1 MAGEGA
7 FVAFTLTMSDG
18 NRVIRRLY
26 LYHAVNNIALS
37 VVTNFLFLDKL
48 FLRMGLDFASFG
60 VIKGISF
67 LIPMLVNLLLSPFI
81 QAVNKDRELVAL
93 TFGIRVFLPLLLLL
107 VPRLHLQG
115 AALVALITCMLVV
128 IHMFPIVANNC
139 LQNIIRSTIPE
150 QSLGK
155 HLTWINVVWTLPG
168 YMLAIPLSRYVDRFS
183 GASDELF
190 YGALFTVMLGTA
202 VFQLI
207 ASPLMLTLPKPPERV
222 APSRK
227 QSLLRSVS
235 APFKD
240 PAYRPLLM
248 VVLVFT
254 TLSAMI
260 ASFINPYLLLVRQL
274 NLGQISMISAGVSLL
289 SIVAMPIWGRLLDSL
304 GGQNSYRIALV
315 GFIVGMA
322 VLLGAGWTSIVVFAL
337 FSYEGQRGAFG
348 SGLAI
353 SQQYLI
359 MVKADSSQR
368 SIYYAAATS
377 MIGVGWFIGAN
388 VGGILLQLL
397 LNLGGGRF
405 SLSAAYNMMFLLC
418 IALAL
423 LLMLLIRKIPQDRA
437 SLPGKYLW
445 IHIYKSITKRGK
457 LKY

>member
-1 MAGEGA
+1 
-7 FVAFTLTMSDG
+7 
-18 NRVIRRLY
+18 
-26 LYHAVNNIALS
+26 
-37 VVTNFLFLDKL
+37 
-48 FLRMGLDFASFG
+48 
-60 VIKGISF
+60 
-67 LIPMLVNLLLSPFI
+67 
-81 QAVNKDRELVAL
+81 
-93 TFGIRVFLPLLLLL
+93 
-107 VPRLHLQG
+107 
-115 AALVALITCMLVV
+115 
-128 IHMFPIVANNC
+128 
-139 LQNIIRSTIPE
+139 
-150 QSLGK
+150 
-155 HLTWINVVWTLPG
+155 
-168 YMLAIPLSRYVDRFS
+168 MLAIPLSRYVDRFS

-227 QSLLRSVS
+227 QSLLRSVL